1 MAVPKPEREISMSVL
16 GCPRCGKLW
25 PMTTE
30 HTDHERCRSC
40 GGSLEPMSYEEGHR
54 LATNFAYATDDLGR
68 TSLPDRLA

>member
-1 MAVPKPEREISMSVL
+1 MTSER
-16 GCPRCGKLW
+16 
-25 PMTTE
+25 
-30 HTDHERCRSC
+30 TDHERCRSC